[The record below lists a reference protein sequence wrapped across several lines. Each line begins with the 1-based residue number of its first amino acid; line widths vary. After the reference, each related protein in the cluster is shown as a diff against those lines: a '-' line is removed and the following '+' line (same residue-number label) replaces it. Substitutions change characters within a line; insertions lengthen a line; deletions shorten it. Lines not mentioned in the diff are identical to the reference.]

1 MIYWFSWG
9 RRGCHRMVV
18 RFTSTCVINTYHHLS
33 CEVEYRSWR
42 DVLDTTLCDQVCQ
55 WLAEGRWFS
64 SGILVSSTNKTD
76 YHDITK
82 ILLKVA
88 LNATTI
94 TLLFLL
100 GRLLQGS
107 FSSVRVQF
115 GVYITNS
122 SSFNIS
128 FCFPF
133 VSRYAVKNFSDVMHA
148 EWSRSQKAL
157 HTDI

>member
-1 MIYWFSWG
+1 MRSNTAHGEMYSIQLYVIKFVSDLLKVGGFLQVFWFPP
-9 RRGCHRMVV
+9 
-18 RFTSTCVINTYHHLS
+18 
-33 CEVEYRSWR
+33 
-42 DVLDTTLCDQVCQ
+42 
-55 WLAEGRWFS
+55 
-64 SGILVSSTNKTD
+64 NKTD

-88 LNATTI
+88 LNATTL
-94 TLLFLL
+94 TLLILL

-148 EWSRSQKAL
+148 E
-157 HTDI
+157 